1 MGKSLQP
8 LNAMAVRPPVNTPA
22 AAAPAASEPITAE
35 SLGWQLRAALPPLR
49 LHSVS
54 LYDDQAN
61 VLWLSE
67 GALGPDE
74 HNLVLEAME
83 SLGNDRSLPCYEMGL
98 EDGRVAVCLP
108 VRAPQGDLVG
118 VAMILAD
125 IKSVG
130 DGVLERIVSPPVR
143 TIMQKVAVLLRSSS
157 KGTSNAEPATNVGSV
172 PAGDSLAPAGGSLA
186 DRSVASRSVAGP
198 MGQPVLEL
206 APPRDAPARP
216 AAPTAQGASP
226 LPTVSAPPSPP
237 PPIAKAAP
245 AAPIKPATNNKP
257 PVAPPPAFVPSSAF
271 APPAAATASP
281 RAAAPAAPATGVDLS
296 PQAIDDI
303 LEFELFPDVA
313 AVAAPGNNTPGTPP
327 APNFK
332 PNAAR
337 AWSNSDAGLELLADD
352 ALAPPVP
359 TLAPPV
365 LTGAA
370 KPVIAT
376 VAPSRAAAPAKPA
389 SPQATP
395 APSLTLAATPPAA
408 GIVVGTQGNAA
419 SADPFAPPIE
429 APAAAPPILAS
440 APNIVSAQTV
450 TPVAPVALTNGAT
463 GSPVNGAPD
472 VLATTG
478 ISIELPINGAHPT
491 ATAAPATPPA
501 KSTSASASSI
511 SKTLSSTG
519 NARALNNGSATTG
532 SVPAI
537 NTGATGSM
545 RTLALDPSSL
555 ILDVQPFSKLRA
567 GGRMRRYEVL
577 PRIPHRDTSRAP
589 AAMDGVALQRL
600 LVWLGSNRSAWSL
613 EPTSFSLNLSIST
626 LEDPRFPQ
634 HVASCLK
641 ANGIAPDN
649 LGFEIAEPLCTQH
662 RAQVERFISLCD
674 KLGCFVVIDDF
685 SFDSAVLPL
694 LRSKALRL
702 VKIDPKLTSAA
713 LRDKLSQAMVV
724 AIVQA
729 VKVLGIHCAA
739 KRVESQASLQ
749 WLTAIGCDLAQG
761 PALSQVLPIES
772 LNMPQ
777 PPPAPAA
784 EPGKAPS

>member
-1 MGKSLQP
+1 
-8 LNAMAVRPPVNTPA
+8 
-22 AAAPAASEPITAE
+22 
-35 SLGWQLRAALPPLR
+35 
-49 LHSVS
+49 
-54 LYDDQAN
+54 
-61 VLWLSE
+61 
-67 GALGPDE
+67 
-74 HNLVLEAME
+74 
-83 SLGNDRSLPCYEMGL
+83 
-98 EDGRVAVCLP
+98 
-108 VRAPQGDLVG
+108 
-118 VAMILAD
+118 
-125 IKSVG
+125 
-130 DGVLERIVSPPVR
+130 
-143 TIMQKVAVLLRSSS
+143 
-157 KGTSNAEPATNVGSV
+157 
-172 PAGDSLAPAGGSLA
+172 
-186 DRSVASRSVAGP
+186 
-198 MGQPVLEL
+198 
-206 APPRDAPARP
+206 
-216 AAPTAQGASP
+216 
-226 LPTVSAPPSPP
+226 
-237 PPIAKAAP
+237 
-245 AAPIKPATNNKP
+245 
-257 PVAPPPAFVPSSAF
+257 
-271 APPAAATASP
+271 
-281 RAAAPAAPATGVDLS
+281 
-296 PQAIDDI
+296 
-303 LEFELFPDVA
+303 
-313 AVAAPGNNTPGTPP
+313 
-327 APNFK
+327 
-332 PNAAR
+332 
-337 AWSNSDAGLELLADD
+337 
-352 ALAPPVP
+352 
-359 TLAPPV
+359 
-365 LTGAA
+365 
-370 KPVIAT
+370 
-376 VAPSRAAAPAKPA
+376 
-389 SPQATP
+389 
-395 APSLTLAATPPAA
+395 
-408 GIVVGTQGNAA
+408 
-419 SADPFAPPIE
+419 
-429 APAAAPPILAS
+429 
-440 APNIVSAQTV
+440 
-450 TPVAPVALTNGAT
+450 
-463 GSPVNGAPD
+463 
-472 VLATTG
+472 
-478 ISIELPINGAHPT
+478 
-491 ATAAPATPPA
+491 
-501 KSTSASASSI
+501 
-511 SKTLSSTG
+511 
-519 NARALNNGSATTG
+519 
-532 SVPAI
+532 
-537 NTGATGSM
+537 M

>member
-8 LNAMAVRPPVNTPA
+8 LNAMAVRPPANTPA
-22 AAAPAASEPITAE
+22 TSAAPAASEPVTAE

-54 LYDDQAN
+54 LYDEQAN

-74 HNLVLEAME
+74 HNLVLEAMDTL
-83 SLGNDRSLPCYEMGL
+83 SNDKSLPCYENGL
-98 EDGRVAVCLP
+98 EDGRVAIFLP

-125 IKSVG
+125 LKSVS
-130 DGVLERIVSPPVR
+130 DGILERIVSPQVR
-143 TIMQKVAVLLRSSS
+143 TIMQRIAVLLRANP
-157 KGTSNAEPATNVGSV
+157 KNGAAEPA
-172 PAGDSLAPAGGSLA
+172 PIP
-186 DRSVASRSVAGP
+186 VAIAAV
-198 MGQPVLEL
+198 VEL
-206 APPRDAPARP
+206 APERAPTSPRP
-216 AAPTAQGASP
+216 AT
-226 LPTVSAPPSPP
+226 PS
-237 PPIAKAAP
+237 
-245 AAPIKPATNNKP
+245 
-257 PVAPPPAFVPSSAF
+257 
-271 APPAAATASP
+271 AAATTSTP
-281 RAAAPAAPATGVDLS
+281 AAAPAAKPVATVAAKSALNNKATASPAAAAPAISLASPQAGADEDAASLS

-313 AVAAPGNNTPGTPP
+313 AASPAERSVPTAAPAATQ
-327 APNFK
+327 APTL
-332 PNAAR
+332 
-337 AWSNSDAGLELLADD
+337 AWDQSADAGLELVPDD
-352 ALAPPVP
+352 IPVAQPHEPGKAAAVTPLRSAASATPAAPIPQVVP
-359 TLAPPV
+359 TAHAAATAHTSQAGHAPT
-365 LTGAA
+365 TGHAA
-370 KPVIAT
+370 LGAK
-376 VAPSRAAAPAKPA
+376 AAAPTVQGAPTVARSAAEANAQGPAA
-389 SPQATP
+389 SPFGGTGAPAATYVP
-395 APSLTLAATPPAA
+395 AGLPTSHAANGAVPAAAASSAPSGVLLGSLEPPIPTVGAATAPEAA
-408 GIVVGTQGNAA
+408 TTAAA
-419 SADPFAPPIE
+419 ST
-429 APAAAPPILAS
+429 APAAAPSTNAAGPNDSLSTTAVNLALPS
-440 APNIVSAQTV
+440 
-450 TPVAPVALTNGAT
+450 GAT
-463 GSPVNGAPD
+463 APTAASKSTN
-472 VLATTG
+472 ATTTTKA
-478 ISIELPINGAHPT
+478 IPSAA
-491 ATAAPATPPA
+491 ATGT
-501 KSTSASASSI
+501 
-511 SKTLSSTG
+511 
-519 NARALNNGSATTG
+519 ARALNSGSATA
-532 SVPAI
+532 SVPAL
-537 NTGATGSM
+537 NATGTS
-545 RTLALDPSSL
+545 RNLAFDPSNL

-577 PRIPHRDTSRAP
+577 PRIPHRDANRAP
-589 AAMDGVALQRL
+589 AAMDSLALQRL
-600 LVWLGSNRSAWSL
+600 LAWLGSNRSSWSM
-613 EPTSFSLNLSIST
+613 EPTSFSLNISIST
-626 LEDPRFPQ
+626 LEDTRFPQ

-685 SFDSAVLPL
+685 SFDSSVLPL

-702 VKIDPKLTSAA
+702 VKIDPKLTSVA

-777 PPPAPAA
+777 TTPAAPAA
-784 EPGKAPS
+784 EPPKAG